1 MIMIIIDLMATYK
14 QMGLDE
20 LEVWSSLDEISI
32 RNLMRYIAKEYVI
45 LKTCNRFEI
54 FAIMENYNSDIEEK
68 LLGLGPKGKILKG
81 SDAVRHLIE
90 VASGMDSMVPGEQDI
105 QRQVKEALKKS
116 IDEGTSGKYLNY
128 IFMKALSTSKE
139 IRSKTRIGNGIVSI
153 PQASVKILEGVLN
166 SGKVAILG
174 TGRVARTLLK
184 YIPKN
189 YDVNVFGR
197 NETRLNEIEK
207 NFGVRGINIRV
218 LRDHLGEYD
227 ALFSALRMEGYILNS
242 KDFKSNRPYVIIDL
256 GNPRNI
262 ENPGDR
268 YFVDLDYLREYIS
281 NNISIRLREMERAKM
296 IIDEKLGV
304 IDKMIMNYQV
314 EEIIASM
321 YKKIEKVKEEEIGEL
336 FHYIGEKDREYI
348 EKFADSLIKKIFGG
362 ITKNIREGRYD
373 DRTIEELKRILG

>member
-32 RNLMRYIAKEYVI
+32 KNLMRYIAKEYVI

-54 FAIMENYNSDIEEK
+54 FA
-68 LLGLGPKGKILKG
+68 
-81 SDAVRHLIE
+81 
-90 VASGMDSMVPGEQDI
+90 
-105 QRQVKEALKKS
+105 
-116 IDEGTSGKYLNY
+116 TSGKYLNY

-207 NFGVRGINIRV
+207 NFGVRGINIRF
-218 LRDHLGEYD
+218 LKDLLGEYD

-296 IIDEKLGV
+296 IIEEKLGV

-348 EKFADSLIKKIFGG
+348 EKFADSLIKKIFSG

-373 DRTIEELKRILG
+373 DKTIEELKRILG